1 MKLLLCEDE
10 HTLSK
15 VISVLLKKN
24 NYTVD
29 CAYDGEEALDYIKV
43 GSYDAII
50 LDVMMPKRDGFSVLK
65 EIRYLKIKTPVIML
79 TAKSTLEDKLE
90 GFEYGADDYITKPFA
105 TPELLARL
113 KAVIRRNEGVSDN
126 FLEFNGVKLDTQTFK
141 LVNGDI
147 SESLCNKEFQIMQSL
162 MIKPKSLVSLD
173 SLLNQIYS
181 FDEGDITTIW
191 VYISYLRRKLKN
203 INAKIKIKAIR
214 NAGYILEEL
223 DDKEVTN

>member
-29 CAYDGEEALDYIKV
+29 CAYDGDEALDFITL
-43 GSYDAII
+43 GNYDAII

-65 EIRYLKIKTPVIML
+65 EIRENKITTPVIML
-79 TAKSTLEDKLE
+79 TAKSTLDDKLT

-105 TPELLARL
+105 TAELLARI

-126 FLEFNGVKLDTQTFK
+126 YLEFNGIKLDTQTYK
-141 LVNGDI
+141 LINNEKW
-147 SESLCNKEFQIMQSL
+147 ESLCNKEFQIMYTL
-162 MIKPKSLVSLD
+162 MIKPKTLISLD

-181 FDEGDITTIW
+181 YDEGDITTVW
-191 VYISYLRRKLKN
+191 VYISYLRKKLKN
-203 INAKIKIKAIR
+203 IDAKIKIKAIR

-223 DDKEVTN
+223 ND

>member
-29 CAYDGEEALDYIKV
+29 CAYDGEEALDFITL
-43 GSYDAII
+43 GNYDAII

-65 EIRYLKIKTPVIML
+65 EIRENKITTPVIML
-79 TAKSTLEDKLE
+79 TAKSTLDDKLT

-105 TPELLARL
+105 TAELLARI

-126 FLEFNGVKLDTQTFK
+126 YLEFNGIKLDTQTYK
-141 LVNGDI
+141 LINNEKW
-147 SESLCNKEFQIMQSL
+147 ESLCNKEFQIMYTL
-162 MIKPKSLVSLD
+162 MIKPKTLISLD

-181 FDEGDITTIW
+181 YDEGDITTVW
-191 VYISYLRRKLKN
+191 VYISYLRKKLKN
-203 INAKIKIKAIR
+203 IDAKIKIKAIR

-223 DDKEVTN
+223 ND

>member
-29 CAYDGEEALDYIKV
+29 CAYDGEEALDFIKV
-43 GSYDAII
+43 GNYDAII
-50 LDVMMPKRDGFSVLK
+50 LDVMMPKKDGFSVLK
-65 EIRYLKIKTPVIML
+65 EIRNNKIKTPVIML
-79 TAKSTLEDKLE
+79 TAKSTLDDKLT
-90 GFEYGADDYITKPFA
+90 GFDYGADDYITKPFA
-105 TPELLARL
+105 IQELLARI
-113 KAVIRRNEGVSDN
+113 KAVIRRNEGGSDN
-126 FLEFNGVKLDTQTFK
+126 CLEFNGLKLDTQTLK
-141 LVNGDI
+141 LINKDK
-147 SESLCNKEFQIMQSL
+147 SESLCNKEFQIMYAL
-162 MIKPKSLVSLD
+162 MIKPKTIVSLD

-191 VYISYLRRKLKN
+191 VYISYLRKKLKN
-203 INAKIKIKAIR
+203 IDAKIKIKAIR

-223 DDKEVTN
+223 DD